1 MNRANLFALAG
12 VLLMSSP
19 GVRAAQIDVQLP
31 PGFQIEK
38 IAGNDL
44 ATDIYCL
51 AVNSRGDVLVSG
63 PGYIRKLI
71 DADADGIFDSAGLFA
86 DRPQSGAQG
95 LLCIDE
101 FVFAVGDD
109 GVWRFED
116 RDRNGLADGPPE
128 KMLAIGTGGEH
139 LAHAIRRGPDGWF
152 YLLAGNAT
160 PIKPEYSSGPF
171 SPVKQP
177 RAGFLMR
184 MSPDFRI
191 QEVVAHGFRNA
202 YDFAFND
209 REQIFV
215 YDSDGERDVSLPWYR
230 PTRVFQI
237 QPGDDAGWIDEGWR
251 RPSSFFDMPIE
262 VGALGR
268 GSPTGVECYRGSA
281 FPPEFADAIFVADWT
296 FGKITVFKVDP
307 AGNRYD
313 RGSDFAVAEGQFG
326 FAVTDLV
333 VDRDGSLLVSVGG
346 RGTAGAVYRISPATP
361 AEAIAAPE
369 ATNFQT
375 DLDDSMALLQQRSAW
390 NREETISVLQALS
403 GDDGPASLRAL
414 QSLVGRVDSVCVD
427 NQLQNLLISGVL
439 NNLKPFDLVRAKL
452 VCRIVSCLSES
463 AMDGL
468 DRTELP
474 IPSQLLLQLVEARG
488 ESAKIKLLTDVVA
501 NLKSSPGDLLAIC
514 RVGQLALGDCGN
526 SSVPEMFRGY
536 VSNESWLENK
546 DARNHLSAGFVDS
559 IKHALALGETET
571 AEEIGRLAAMS
582 RSGDSELQQL
592 MLAQITPDGS
602 PVADIHWM
610 NCLAQTGSIDAELMR
625 SRLAEALANLDRKI
639 QAGKFPTDQN
649 WVPRMGQLAT
659 QLIANTPKLASDL
672 LIPIDGRD
680 GQSFLVGTLPESMRE
695 SAIVKFAG
703 AIENNLDQA
712 TQNQLRVVIGS
723 RLPSYQPLLRR
734 AAQVSQL
741 RELAVLELT
750 KFRAVEDRELFVEGL
765 NSWNNSLVKNCAIAL
780 RRMGRQPQAELLL
793 SAFQAAGRLGWDAA
807 DVATRDQLM
816 LLLQLQ
822 TGQTLGYQFK
832 QPDRIQAESL
842 QRWGVF
848 LKSKHP
854 IEFEKLFQTAANANW
869 VETLTQIDWSA
880 GDLAR
885 GKLLYQQLKCAQCHD
900 GNMALGPRLEGITKR
915 FGREDLFRSILEPS
929 AQISDRYR
937 AVVFQNVDGLIFK
950 GTIVYESVDGVTLQ
964 DANGETIRINQLDI
978 ESRKISQQSV
988 MPDRLLD
995 GIRPEQWAD
1004 LEAYLKSL

>member
-1 MNRANLFALAG
+1 MNRVVVMAL
-12 VLLMSSP
+12 VLVLPMAS
-19 GVRAAQIDVQLP
+19 VARAAQIDVKLP
-31 PGFQIEK
+31 PGFKIEK

-51 AVNSRGDVLVSG
+51 AVNSRGEVLVSG
-63 PGYIRKLI
+63 PGYIRRLI

-86 DRPQSGAQG
+86 DRLQSGAQG

-101 FVFAVGDD
+101 FVYAVGDD

-116 RDRNGLADGPPE
+116 RDRNGMADGPPE
-128 KMLAIGTGGEH
+128 KMLAVGTGGEH

-160 PIKPEYSSGPF
+160 PIKPEYSSGPY

-184 MSPDFRI
+184 ISPDFRI

-202 YDFAFND
+202 YDFAFNV

-251 RPSSFFDMPIE
+251 RPSSYFDMPIE
-262 VGALGR
+262 VGVLGR
-268 GSPTGVECYRGSA
+268 GSPTGVECYHGSA
-281 FPPEFADAIFVADWT
+281 FPHEFAEAIFVADWT
-296 FGKITVFKVDP
+296 FGKITVFKVDQ
-307 AGNRYD
+307 AGHRYD
-313 RGSDFAVAEGQFG
+313 QGSDFAVAQGQFG

-333 VDRDGSLLVSVGG
+333 VDRNGNLLVSVGG
-346 RGTAGAVYRISPATP
+346 RGTAGAVYRISPSTAVD
-361 AEAIAAPE
+361 AIAAPE

-375 DLDDSMALLQQRSAW
+375 DMDDSMALLQQRSAW
-390 NREETISVLQALS
+390 NREETISVLRALN
-403 GDDGPASLRAL
+403 GDDGPASMRAL

-439 NNLKPFDLVRAKL
+439 NNFKPFDLVRAKL
-452 VCRIVSCLSES
+452 VYRIVSRLSES

-468 DRTELP
+468 DRTDLP
-474 IPSQLLLQLVEARG
+474 IASQLLLQLIDARD
-488 ESAKIKLLTDVVA
+488 ESARVKLLTDVVA
-501 NLKSSPGDLLAIC
+501 NLKSSTDDLSAIC
-514 RVGQLALGDCGN
+514 RVGQLTLGDCGN

-536 VSNESWLENK
+536 VSSETWVENIEG
-546 DARNHLSAGFVDS
+546 RNRLSSLLVDS
-559 IKHALALGETET
+559 IQHALALGELET

-582 RSGDSELQQL
+582 RTGGAELQQL
-592 MLAQITPDGS
+592 MMAQISPASS

-610 NCLAQTGSIDAELMR
+610 NCLAQMGPIDSELMR

-659 QLIANTPKLASDL
+659 QLIANTPELTSDL
-672 LIPIDGRD
+672 LVQIDGRD
-680 GQSFLVGTLPESMRE
+680 GQTYLVGALPESIRE
-695 SAIVKFAG
+695 SAIAKFAV
-703 AIENNLDQA
+703 AIESNLAQA
-712 TQNQLRVVIGS
+712 TPSQLRVVIGS
-723 RLPSYQPLLRR
+723 RLPNYQPLLRR
-734 AAQVSQL
+734 AAQVAQV

-750 KFRAVEDRELFVEGL
+750 KFQAVEDRELFVEGL
-765 NSWNNSLVKNCAIAL
+765 NSWDNVLVKNCAIAL
-780 RRMGRQPQAELLL
+780 RRMGRQPQAAVLL

-816 LLLQLQ
+816 LLLQSQ
-822 TGQTLGYQFK
+822 TGQTFGYQFK

-842 QRWGVF
+842 QRWGDF
-848 LKSKHP
+848 LKSKHQS
-854 IEFEKLFQTAANANW
+854 EFEKRFQTATNANW

-885 GKLLYQQLKCAQCHD
+885 GQLLYQQLKCAQCHD

-929 AQISDRYR
+929 TQISDRYR
-937 AVVFQNVDGLIFK
+937 AVVFQNVEGLIFK
-950 GTIVYESVDGVTLQ
+950 GSIVYESVDGVTLQ